1 MKYFPKSPTATIVAT
16 IISASFLLATPLSF
30 AAQEQQTE
38 KTETQEKAETKK
50 SNQKQDVK
58 NKEEKASTEATP
70 TEIAAEIES
79 NSQSDSVELKE
90 HKHDYDDDSN
100 SWHFHC
106 HNDEEGDDCDSES
119 FDFQISDNT
128 RDGFYL
134 GMSGISSSGDDY
146 SLVGDEKSSSEF
158 DVDFSYRV
166 QLLGFF
172 MESPGLSSRR
182 MHGMYSISAWGY
194 NFYDGENWTFDLFYQ
209 NSTRGI
215 DGLKEIQIRNKDK
228 RGGLRATG
236 YFDNSQ
242 LQLIFSPVSGNDE
255 GSDGIE
261 ASISYSINWQIKNW
275 SFYTNLGAKYR
286 SEEILAYDQA
296 SLPVDYDSSNS
307 AGISTS
313 AEIGIEYPLS
323 TDWVLGGFAGYNS
336 LSDRSIAIRTDDV
349 EDGYR
354 AGLLLTYVF

>member
-1 MKYFPKSPTATIVAT
+1 MKHFKKSPTATLVAT
-16 IISASFLLATPLSF
+16 IISAGFLLAAPLTF
-30 AAQEQQTE
+30 AAEEQATE
-38 KTETQEKAETKK
+38 KTEAKKVSQEAVNKETKT
-50 SNQKQDVK
+50 N
-58 NKEEKASTEATP
+58 TEATP
-70 TEIAAEIES
+70 AEIAVEVE
-79 NSQSDSVELKE
+79 SDSIELKE
-90 HKHDYDDDSN
+90 HKHDYDEDSS

-106 HNDEEGDDCDSES
+106 HDDDCDSES
-119 FDFQISDNT
+119 FDIQLSDNT

-134 GMSGISSSGDDY
+134 GMSGISSVGDDY
-146 SLVGDEKSSSEF
+146 SLVGDEDSSSEF
-158 DVDFSYRV
+158 DLDFSYRV

-215 DGLKEIQIRNKDK
+215 DGLKEIQTRNKDK

-236 YFDNSQ
+236 YFENSQ
-242 LQLIFSPVSGNDE
+242 LQLMFSPVSGNDE

-261 ASISYSINWQIKNW
+261 ASISYSVNWQVKNW
-275 SFYTNLGAKYR
+275 SFYTNLGAQYR
-286 SEEILAYDQA
+286 SKEILAYDQVT
-296 SLPVDYDSSNS
+296 LPVDDDSSKS
-307 AGISTS
+307 AGITTS
-313 AEIGIEYPLS
+313 AEVGVEYPLS
-323 TDWVLGGFAGYNS
+323 TDWVLGGFAGYS
-336 LSDRSIAIRTDDV
+336 TLSDRSIAIRTDNV